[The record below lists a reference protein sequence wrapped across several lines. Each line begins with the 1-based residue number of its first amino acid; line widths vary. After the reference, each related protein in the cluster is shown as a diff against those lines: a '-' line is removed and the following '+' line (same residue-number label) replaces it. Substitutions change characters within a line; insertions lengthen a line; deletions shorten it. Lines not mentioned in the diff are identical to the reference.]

1 MNNCHCISNDYEVFE
16 ANLTILAVVS
26 AVRGGDLKGYF
37 LAEGEI
43 WNWYL
48 ISIIWTMIETIHR
61 NKYI

>member
-43 WNWYL
+43 
-48 ISIIWTMIETIHR
+48 
-61 NKYI
+61 